1 MLYVN
6 TWFLSSHVT
15 GHIISVGAE
24 VVDFLYGFVRD
35 SAAKSQAVMR
45 NRCWFLW
52 DRKHSKPWMTCSSG
66 KVGRIW
72 QGQKQQCWCQGE
84 ANPSQETPFPIFG
97 VPETCLIPKPCLHTK
112 ASQSKRFSLTDIAGI
127 ILLFPL
133 RGCIFH
139 DSICK
144 LSSNDNLELQIYK
157 WLMGIQPYSQ
167 PHQLDALVSLQQD
180 AEALFL
186 HCKPQCSHTL
196 QQCWWFHFPL

>member
-1 MLYVN
+1 MLPKTKPWWGIGADFSETESIQSLEWHAPQGRWEEYGKDKNCSADVKVRPIPPRKHPSQ
-6 TWFLSSHVT
+6 FLECQRRASSQSHV
-15 GHIISVGAE
+15 
-24 VVDFLYGFVRD
+24 
-35 SAAKSQAVMR
+35 
-45 NRCWFLW
+45 
-52 DRKHSKPWMTCSSG
+52 
-66 KVGRIW
+66 
-72 QGQKQQCWCQGE
+72 
-84 ANPSQETPFPIFG
+84 
-97 VPETCLIPKPCLHTK
+97 LHTK

-139 DSICK
+139 DSVCK
-144 LSSNDNLELQIYK
+144 LSSNDNLELQIYR

-167 PHQLDALVSLQQD
+167 PHQLDALVSLQQY